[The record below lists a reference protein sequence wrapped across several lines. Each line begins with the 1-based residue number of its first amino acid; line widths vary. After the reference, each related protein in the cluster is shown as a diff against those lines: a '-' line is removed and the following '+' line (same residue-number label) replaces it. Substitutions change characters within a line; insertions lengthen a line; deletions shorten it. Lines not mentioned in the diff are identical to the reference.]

1 MENNMS
7 KDSENQIAIA
17 EQEKKEFSKPSFF
30 SRLNPFR
37 KKKESNDLLEFTK
50 NFASLTKD
58 GVPIVTSLETILTK
72 VENKSFKEIISYSIK
87 EVKAGI
93 PLYVSLKKHS
103 DIFSDLYCD
112 LIKIGEE
119 SGRLDQVLE
128 RLSKQLE
135 SCSVI
140 DKCIFE
146 AIEYPARVSV
156 YSFFE
161 IVFLMVFVV
170 PRFSILYQGYKIP
183 QITEIVLQIAFWFQ
197 DNIIVILSIIM
208 AFLVIYF
215 FARLTK
221 IGRYVTDYYKLK
233 IPIFG
238 IMLKKHSLIHYSRSL
253 VTLFNSGISF
263 VSCMKKT
270 NQTMK
275 NTYLKKV
282 LDDIVQDIESGTPI
296 AQAFEKTKMMPK
308 KSMNIIENGEES
320 GYIDEMFTELADNY
334 EQDCTYL
341 SRQIGIF
348 VKPIYVVI
356 MGTICGIVVVSLL
369 IPLVSIV
376 KAVTPHP

>member
-1 MENNMS
+1 
-7 KDSENQIAIA
+7 
-17 EQEKKEFSKPSFF
+17 
-30 SRLNPFR
+30 
-37 KKKESNDLLEFTK
+37 
-50 NFASLTKD
+50 
-58 GVPIVTSLETILTK
+58 
-72 VENKSFKEIISYSIK
+72 
-87 EVKAGI
+87 
-93 PLYVSLKKHS
+93 
-103 DIFSDLYCD
+103 

-146 AIEYPARVSV
+146 AIEYPTRVSI

-170 PRFSILYQGYKIP
+170 PRFSILYEGYKIP
-183 QITEIVLQIAFWFQ
+183 RVTEIVLQIAFWFQ
-197 DNIIVILSIIM
+197 DYIVIILSVIM
-208 AFLVIYF
+208 AFLIIYF
-215 FARLTK
+215 LSRLTK
-221 IGRYVTDYYKLK
+221 NGRYITDYFKLK
-233 IPIFG
+233 IPVFG

-282 LDDIVQDIESGTPI
+282 LDDIVQDIESGAPI
-296 AQAFEKTKMMPK
+296 AQSFEKTKIMPK
-308 KSMNIIENGEES
+308 KSMSIIENGEES

-334 EQDCTYL
+334 EKDCTLL
-341 SRQIGIF
+341 SRQISIL
-348 VKPIYVVI
+348 VKPIYAVI
-356 MGTICGIVVVSLL
+356 MGTICGIIVVSLL
-369 IPLVSIV
+369 IPLVSII